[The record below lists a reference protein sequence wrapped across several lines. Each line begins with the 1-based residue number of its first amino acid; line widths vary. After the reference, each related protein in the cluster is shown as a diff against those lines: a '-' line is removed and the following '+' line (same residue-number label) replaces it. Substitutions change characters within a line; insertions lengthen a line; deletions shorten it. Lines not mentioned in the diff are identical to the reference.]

1 MIASFISLMILAVG
15 LWIFSRA
22 SYDLGK
28 DGLDR
33 GAPSRRLM
41 SVALSGACMVF
52 LALLV
57 NKTLE

>member
-1 MIASFISLMILAVG
+1 MIASFLSLAILAVG

-22 SYDLGK
+22 WYDLGR
-28 DGLDR
+28 DGLNR

-41 SVALSGACMVF
+41 SVALSGACVVF
-52 LALLV
+52 LALFV